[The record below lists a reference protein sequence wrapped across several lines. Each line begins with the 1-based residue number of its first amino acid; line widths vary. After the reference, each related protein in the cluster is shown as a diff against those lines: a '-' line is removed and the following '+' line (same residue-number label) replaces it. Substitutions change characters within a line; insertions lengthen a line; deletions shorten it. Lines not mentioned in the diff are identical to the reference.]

1 MSRIRLLSETTVN
14 RIAAGE
20 VIERP
25 AAATK
30 ELVENALDAGATRIA
45 VCLDGGGID
54 RLEVTDNGIG
64 MSAEELA
71 LCVLRHATSK
81 LTDEALVRITTL
93 GFRGEAL
100 PSIGAAARLQIT
112 SRPQGFPSLGSPPLG
127 SPAGGA
133 PAGGSP
139 PDGSPAA
146 GADNA
151 WVISVE
157 GGHVSAVAP
166 ASGAAGTRVVVRDL
180 FFATPARR
188 KFLKSPRIEA
198 EHAEAVV
205 RRLALSAPSVAFR
218 LELDGRVV
226 FEAPAQERIERVAA
240 LLGPDAAAVVLPVR
254 EERASQ
260 GGVLRISGYV
270 CSPAVTRAT
279 PVAQTLIV
287 NNRPV
292 ADPVLRTAVKVA
304 YRDVIAAGRH
314 AIVVLYLDVPP
325 DELDV
330 NVHPAKTELRF
341 RDSGAVRSLVIGSV
355 RRALGVGTGQVL
367 PMPSWSSSGG
377 RPARPY
383 YPAPPLALSPGG
395 GVSGGGMPIG
405 GALGGG
411 AAGGGALGG
420 GALGGGALGG
430 GVSGGF
436 AYGNLAEAQL
446 PFLAAPAARQVPAQA
461 PSPDHPLG
469 APVAQVLDTY
479 IIAVA
484 SDGSLVLVDQHA
496 AHERL
501 THEAIREQMLDG
513 AVRGQPLLLP
523 AVVDL
528 PPSDVARLAGRAGD
542 LARLG
547 LELEEFGAGA
557 ILVRSLPAVLGATE
571 PGPLL
576 RDLADEFADMDEETV
591 LSARLDAVIARMAC
605 HGSIRAGRKLAPAE
619 MSALLRQMENT
630 PRAATCSHGRPTV
643 LKLSKADIEKMF
655 GRR

>member
-30 ELVENALDAGATRIA
+30 ELVENALDAGATRIT
-45 VCLDGGGID
+45 VSLDGGGID

-64 MSAEELA
+64 MSAEELG

-81 LTDEALVRITTL
+81 LTDDSLVRITTL

-100 PSIGAAARLQIT
+100 PSIGAAARLEIT
-112 SRPQGFPSLGSPPLG
+112 SRPHR
-127 SPAGGA
+127 
-133 PAGGSP
+133 
-139 PDGSPAA
+139 
-146 GADNA
+146 ADHA
-151 WVISVE
+151 YVISVD
-157 GGHVSAVAP
+157 GGHVAAVTPAP
-166 ASGAAGTRVVVRDL
+166 GSGGTRVVVRDL

-198 EHAEAVV
+198 DHAEAVV
-205 RRLALSAPSVAFR
+205 RRLALSAPQVAFR

-226 FEAPAQERIERVAA
+226 FEAPVQDRIARVAA
-240 LLGPDAAAVVLPVR
+240 LLGREAAAVMLPLNEDR
-254 EERASQ
+254 DQ
-260 GGVLRISGYV
+260 LRISGYI
-270 CSPAVTRAT
+270 CSPAVSRAT
-279 PVAQTLIV
+279 PAAQTLIV
-287 NNRPV
+287 NHRPV
-292 ADPVLRTAVKVA
+292 VDPVLRTAVKVA

-314 AIVVLYLDVPP
+314 AVVALYLDVPP

-341 RDSGAVRSLVIGSV
+341 RDAAAIRSLVIGSV
-355 RRALGVGTGQVL
+355 RRALGVGTGQVVA
-367 PMPSWSSSGG
+367 MPAPAGSWSPPSESPPSASPASGWG
-377 RPARPY
+377 ASFAARRVH
-383 YPAPPLALSPGG
+383 PPLALH
-395 GVSGGGMPIG
+395 
-405 GALGGG
+405 
-411 AAGGGALGG
+411 AGGLSR
-420 GALGGGALGG
+420 
-430 GVSGGF
+430 SG
-436 AYGNLAEAQL
+436 LAEAQL
-446 PFLAAPAARQVPAQA
+446 QLLGGPAARQIAAVE

-501 THEAIREQMLDG
+501 THEAIHAQMLDG
-513 AVRGQPLLLP
+513 DVRSQPLLLP

-528 PPSDVARLAGRAGD
+528 PPADVARLAARAGE

-557 ILVRSLPAVLGATE
+557 ILVRATPAALGAPE
-571 PGPLL
+571 PAPLL
-576 RDLADEFADMDEETV
+576 RDLADELAEMDEQTV
-591 LSARLDAVIARMAC
+591 LSARLDAIIARLAC
-605 HGSIRAGRKLAPAE
+605 HGSIRAGRRLGQAE
-619 MSALLRQMENT
+619 MAALLRQMEAT

-643 LKLSKADIEKMF
+643 LKLAKADIEKMF

>member
-1 MSRIRLLSETTVN
+1 MSRIRLLSESTVN

-25 AAATK
+25 AAAVK
-30 ELVENALDAGATRIA
+30 ELVENALDAGATRIV

-54 RLEVTDNGIG
+54 RLEVTDNGVG
-64 MSAEELA
+64 MSAEELG

-81 LTDEALVRITTL
+81 LTDEMLVRITTL

-112 SRPQGFPSLGSPPLG
+112 SRP
-127 SPAGGA
+127 
-133 PAGGSP
+133 
-139 PDGSPAA
+139 PAA
-146 GADNA
+146 EHAC
-151 WVISVE
+151 VISVE

-166 ASGAAGTRVVVRDL
+166 AGGSTGTRVVVRDL

-198 EHAEAVV
+198 DHAEAVV
-205 RRLALSAPSVAFR
+205 RRLALSAPEVAFR

-240 LLGPDAAAVVLPVR
+240 LLGGDAAAVMLPLG
-254 EERASQ
+254 EERD
-260 GGVLRISGYV
+260 GLRISGYV

-279 PVAQTLIV
+279 PVAQTLVV
-287 NNRPV
+287 NGRPV

-314 AIVVLYLDVPP
+314 AIVALYLDVPP

-330 NVHPAKTELRF
+330 NVHPAKSELRF
-341 RDSGAVRSLVIGSV
+341 RDTAGVRSLVIGSV
-355 RRALGVGTGQVL
+355 RRALGVGTGQVV
-367 PMPSWSSSGG
+367 PMPSGASWG
-377 RPARPY
+377 RPSYSP
-383 YPAPPLALSPGG
+383 PPLALR
-395 GVSGGGMPIG
+395 SGGMARG
-405 GALGGG
+405 G
-411 AAGGGALGG
+411 
-420 GALGGGALGG
+420 
-430 GVSGGF
+430 
-436 AYGNLAEAQL
+436 LAEAPL
-446 PFLAAPAARQVPAQA
+446 PFMGGPAARQIVAVE
-461 PSPDHPLG
+461 PSVDYPLG

-479 IIAVA
+479 VIAVA

-501 THEAIREQMLDG
+501 THEAIRAQVLDG
-513 AVRGQPLLLP
+513 VVRSQPLLMP
-523 AVVDL
+523 VVVDL
-528 PPSDVARLAGRAGD
+528 PPGDVARLVARAGD
-542 LARLG
+542 LAGLG

-557 ILVRSLPAVLGATE
+557 ILVRALPAVLGASE
-571 PGPLL
+571 PAALL
-576 RDLADEFADMDEETV
+576 RDLADEFADMDEQTV

-605 HGSIRAGRKLAPAE
+605 HGSIRAGRKLGQAE
-619 MSALLRQMENT
+619 MSALLRQMEAT

-643 LKLSKADIEKMF
+643 LKLSKMDIEKMF